1 MSLLDRI
8 KEREKEVQEAQRP
21 ESAVVKEV
29 KEQVLNKFYE
39 EFHGEAPSGAKQI
52 RATITKIVKQICPPA
67 LSPSVKN
74 KIFDELLD
82 ELLGLGPLEPLFRE
96 DGVEHIVVKD
106 AEHIFVKKG
115 EDWDLTEHHFRD
127 ADQLQHVAEQIFASL
142 EQALVRGDFASKMST
157 GTLRFLPLTLPFSFD
172 AWSQS
177 GKIGRATAAFLQSEA
192 VAPPPEEFEQFMN
205 LQSTTTF
212 NVGLY
217 LLFRT

>member
-1 MSLLDRI
+1 MSLFDRI
-8 KEREKEVQEAQRP
+8 KEREKEAQKAAQP
-21 ESAVVKEV
+21 EAVVVKDV
-29 KEQVLNKFYE
+29 KEQVLKGFYE
-39 EFHGEAPSGAKQI
+39 EFHGKAPESNKQI
-52 RATITKIVKQICPPA
+52 QTTIQKFVKQLCPPS

-74 KIFDELLD
+74 KIYDELMD

-106 AEHIFVKKG
+106 ADHIFVKKG
-115 EDWDLTEHHFRD
+115 EDWDITEHHFRD

-205 LQSTTTF
+205 LQNTTTF

-217 LLFRT
+217 LLFRA